1 MLHVILE
8 IDLATR
14 HLSLRVDIDTLDCL
28 DRMSKREGMNRSQLA
43 KALLEEG
50 LRMAD
55 HPGVVFR
62 SGPAGR
68 RPALATGP
76 DVWEVARVF
85 RDVDETGEE
94 AIARTAE
101 LSGLT
106 PQEVRTVVRYY
117 AAYRDEIDA
126 WIRMVDE
133 EAERLE
139 DAWQREQA
147 LLGA

>member
-1 MLHVILE
+1 
-8 IDLATR
+8 
-14 HLSLRVDIDTLDCL
+14 
-28 DRMSKREGMNRSQLA
+28 MNRSQLA

-55 HPGVVFR
+55 HPGIVFR

-68 RPALATGP
+68 RPALAVGP

-94 AIARTAE
+94 AITRTAE

-117 AAYRDEIDA
+117 AAYRDEIDT